1 MNSESKIKL
10 TKHVLDVVS
19 DSQKD
24 EILANFTAITEC
36 YDIDIASIY
45 LNENGWNLE
54 VNIDM
59 I

>member
-1 MNSESKIKL
+1 M
-10 TKHVLDVVS
+10 VS

-54 VNIDM
+54 VNPDM